1 MKSKKKKYY
10 AGGSSDP
17 LKDLNDMQALK
28 RGQAYGS
35 ILEGGGIMYKDGGP
49 GGPDK
54 KVDQEFDEVDADT
67 SNIVQKG
74 LFRKARARNYAKNN
88 PGTASSV
95 RNYGKRRVV
104 TTYDDDGF
112 KGKAIRKNV

>member
-1 MKSKKKKYY
+1 MKSKKTKMNPAEALGKMQRAKKGI
-10 AGGSSDP
+10 AVGS
-17 LKDLNDMQALK
+17 
-28 RGQAYGS
+28 Y
-35 ILEGGGIMYKDGGP
+35 LEGGRVMYKDGGP
-49 GGPDK
+49 DK
-54 KVDQEFDEVDADT
+54 KEPTQEVKLDQVDADT

-104 TTYDDDGF
+104 TTYNDDGF
-112 KGKAIRKNV
+112 KGKSVRKNV

>member
-1 MKSKKKKYY
+1 MKSKKAKKKYY
-10 AGGSSDP
+10 AGGSASP
-17 LKDLNDMQALK
+17 AEALGEIQRAK
-28 RGQAYGS
+28 MGVAKGS
-35 ILEGGGIMYKDGGP
+35 MLEGGRIMYG
-49 GGPDK
+49 GGPDEPINLPE
-54 KVDQEFDEVDADT
+54 QQADT
-67 SNIVQKG
+67 SNIFQKG

-104 TTYDDDGF
+104 TTYNDDGF